1 MLEVSLHS
9 RGPPSDC
16 VNADILR
23 STAGSPKRRAGYGG
37 IDVKTHK
44 APIISRSAHA
54 AAALPGRP
62 RSCYRE
68 AGDRGLAD
76 REGNRDVRFLV
87 MQF

>member
-1 MLEVSLHS
+1 
-9 RGPPSDC
+9 

-23 STAGSPKRRAGYGG
+23 SAAGSRKRRAGYGG

-68 AGDRGLAD
+68 SEDLGLAD
-76 REGNRDVRFLV
+76 NEGNRNVRFLV
-87 MQF
+87 LQF